1 MVSEIPPLGL
11 GTFGRTGAAGIEAL
25 LTAMEIGYRHI
36 DTAQSYDT
44 ESTVGAAVRRSGLAR
59 DSFFVTTKIANT
71 NLDRSRFG
79 PSLERS
85 IDTLG
90 IGPVDLL
97 LIHWPSENDTVP
109 LEYYLTALS
118 EAQQRGQA
126 RLIGVSNFTAA
137 LLDRSVALLGP
148 GAIAT
153 NQVEIHPYLQT
164 PRLCAHAK
172 AIGVNLT
179 AYQPLAKG
187 RVAADPVLLAMAGR
201 HGVSASAIALAFL
214 MAEGHGVI
222 PASSSE
228 AHLRTN
234 FAASGVTLDSDEI
247 AAIRK
252 LDRGMRVINPPMS
265 PLWDD

>member
-90 IGPVDLL
+90 ICPVDLL

-126 RLIGVSNFTAA
+126 RLIGVFGQLAA
-137 LLDRSVALLGP
+137 PILDVD
-148 GAIAT
+148 
-153 NQVEIHPYLQT
+153 
-164 PRLCAHAK
+164 RLAS
-172 AIGVNLT
+172 
-179 AYQPLAKG
+179 G
-187 RVAADPVLLAMAGR
+187 RRRVRHGR
-201 HGVSASAIALAFL
+201 HGALD
-214 MAEGHGVI
+214 
-222 PASSSE
+222 P
-228 AHLRTN
+228 
-234 FAASGVTLDSDEI
+234 
-247 AAIRK
+247 
-252 LDRGMRVINPPMS
+252 
-265 PLWDD
+265 